1 MKQYLTITILIIS
14 INLAKADSPLTS
26 IKFWDLSDDPYV
38 LKIGNL
44 PGKKTLD
51 SKAFQYLINPAN
63 SKANKYALVNALGW
77 EYRSKVKNSDNYI
90 EFIYQ
95 NFEKEI
101 LEFNKKKPLYTDSKF
116 NRQELVRNFM
126 VTNLQCEYLK
136 LFDYLLAMDDYF
148 LTDQSA
154 YLLFDHAIRLPV
166 ASDWDVFVESLIK
179 AQYNMLKMDFNQ
191 LSNTIY
197 TLHTL
202 RINDDSLKTSID
214 RSLNYLCHYFG

>member
-1 MKQYLTITILIIS
+1 MRQYLTITILIIS

-38 LKIGNL
+38 LNIGNL

-51 SKAFQYLINPAN
+51 LTAFQYLINPAN

-101 LEFNKKKPLYTDSKF
+101 LEVKKKKPLYTDSKF

-126 VTNLQCEYLK
+126 MTNLQCEYMK
-136 LFDYLLAMDDYF
+136 LFVYLRAMDDYF

-179 AQYNMLKMDFNQ
+179 AQYNVLKMDFNK
-191 LSNTIY
+191 LSNTIH
-197 TLHTL
+197 TLNTL
-202 RINDDSLKTSID
+202 RINDDSLKTSVD

>member
-26 IKFWDLSDDPYV
+26 IKFWDLSNDPYV

-44 PGKKTLD
+44 PGKKILD
-51 SKAFQYLINPAN
+51 STAFQYLINPAN

-101 LEFNKKKPLYTDSKF
+101 LEVKKKKPLYTDSKF

-179 AQYNMLKMDFNQ
+179 AQYNVLKMDFNQ
-191 LSNTIY
+191 LSNTIH
-197 TLHTL
+197 TLNTL
-202 RINDDSLKTSID
+202 RINDDSLKTSVD